1 MNLTN
6 AIISALIIIVTA
18 GAMILAT
25 MRVRNCPN
33 FIINPL
39 IFHIM
44 NIQTIIGNIGHAAE
58 TKNKDGQEFTTFR
71 VAVNDSWTDANGT
84 KHDNTQWIDCVMN
97 GRPNVAQY
105 LQQGTQV
112 CVVGRPKYRIYSSE
126 KDRCMKAGV
135 TLNVIQVELIGGV
148 SDAVPRRLYT
158 LDGRMLDT
166 QKYYWCSEPNA
177 NLIDQR
183 GRHYITNEGG
193 WIAAINEN
201 GEVVN
206 ANVLGSGDD
215 SSADDAVNAT
225 EGVKK
230 NPSANAQDNAV
241 NSTANGKGK
250 KAKS

>member
-1 MNLTN
+1 
-6 AIISALIIIVTA
+6 
-18 GAMILAT
+18 
-25 MRVRNCPN
+25 MRNYPN

-44 NIQTIIGNIGHAAE
+44 NIQTIIGNVGHAAE

-84 KHDNTQWIDCVMN
+84 RHDNTQWIDCVMN

-177 NLIDQR
+177 QLIDQR

-215 SSADDAVNAT
+215 GNADNAATTT
-225 EGVKK
+225 EATKE
-230 NPSANAQDNAV
+230 NPSADAQDNAEK
-241 NSTANGKGK
+241 TAAKGNGK

>member
-1 MNLTN
+1 
-6 AIISALIIIVTA
+6 
-18 GAMILAT
+18 
-25 MRVRNCPN
+25 
-33 FIINPL
+33 
-39 IFHIM
+39 M
-44 NIQTIIGNIGHAAE
+44 NIQTIIGNVGHAAE

-84 KHDNTQWIDCVMN
+84 RHDNTQWIDCVMN

-158 LDGRMLDT
+158 TDGRMLDT
-166 QKYYWCSEPNA
+166 QKYYWCNEPNA
-177 NLIDQR
+177 QLIDQR

-215 SSADDAVNAT
+215 GNADNATTTTEDAKESPSAD
-225 EGVKK
+225 
-230 NPSANAQDNAV
+230 AQDNAV
-241 NSTANGKGK
+241 KSAAKEKGK
-250 KAKS
+250 KTKS

>member
-1 MNLTN
+1 
-6 AIISALIIIVTA
+6 
-18 GAMILAT
+18 
-25 MRVRNCPN
+25 
-33 FIINPL
+33 
-39 IFHIM
+39 M
-44 NIQTIIGNIGHAAE
+44 NIQTIIGNVGHAAE

-71 VAVNDSWTDANGT
+71 VAVNDSWTDANGN

-158 LDGRMLDT
+158 TDGRMLDT
-166 QKYYWCSEPNA
+166 QKYYWCNEPNA
-177 NLIDQR
+177 QLIDQR

-206 ANVLGSGDD
+206 ANVLSSGDD
-215 SSADDAVNAT
+215 GNADGAATTTEDAKEGPSAD
-225 EGVKK
+225 
-230 NPSANAQDNAV
+230 AQDNAV
-241 NSTANGKGK
+241 NSAAKGKGK